1 MLHEILGWF
10 RSNVLSDP
18 AHAVIAVL
26 CLLGLTS
33 VLTVMLKERSF
44 RLPSFRMSASTF
56 LWLSPVLALL
66 AVLGTRLF
74 PFFAPTTAAE
84 RPDAA
89 TQLPW
94 EEDPVWHVHP
104 VETWGPIEELE
115 LAHVQK
121 RTEDGRVSWRLVLES
136 EQHTTTEDARNELKE
151 TVVALVSTDLQRVYP
166 EIVNP
171 VISEHDIRK
180 ECVLNETLMT
190 TEHELPDSGRTFET
204 KQLRWVVEL
213 NPEIRK
219 HIRSTWEKEL
229 VSARAGLVAGTF
241 GFVTFLFG
249 LLATYLRVDSRTNGN
264 YRGRLKLGLLS
275 LAIAGGLG
283 FLKVLNVIATDSVQG
298 LHF

>member
-10 RSNVLSDP
+10 RSSVLSDP
-18 AHAVIAVL
+18 AHVVIAVL

-33 VLTVMLKERSF
+33 VLTVMFKERNFKWPSL
-44 RLPSFRMSASTF
+44 RLSASTF
-56 LWLSPVLALL
+56 LWLSPILALL

-74 PFFAPTTAAE
+74 PFFAPTNGVE

-94 EEDPVWHVHP
+94 EEDPVWHVHT
-104 VETWGPIEELE
+104 VETWEPIEEME

-121 RTEDGRVSWRLVLES
+121 RTEGGQVSWRVVLES
-136 EQHTTTEDARNELKE
+136 EQHTTVSDARRELKD

-166 EIVNP
+166 EIANP
-171 VISEHDIRK
+171 LISDSYIRK
-180 ECVLNETLMT
+180 ECVLNETLAT
-190 TEHELPDSGRTFET
+190 RSHELPESGRTFET
-204 KQLRWVVEL
+204 TQVRWMVEL
-213 NPEIRK
+213 NPKVRE
-219 HIRSTWEKEL
+219 HIRSTWQKQL
-229 VSARAGLVAGTF
+229 VSARASLVAGTV

-249 LLATYLRVDSRTNGN
+249 LLATYLRVDLRTNGQ

-283 FLKVLNVIATDSVQG
+283 FLQVLNVLATESARD